1 MCIHIYTYRYTH
13 TIEYYSAVI
22 KSEIMSFG
30 VTWVDLEII
39 VLSELSHT
47 KKGKYHITYMWNLK
61 NDANGLIYKTEIDS
75 QT

>member
-1 MCIHIYTYRYTH
+1 
-13 TIEYYSAVI
+13 
-22 KSEIMSFG
+22 MSFG

-61 NDANGLIYKTEIDS
+61 NDANELFSKAEMDALTENELMVTKRERGDTIF
-75 QT
+75 